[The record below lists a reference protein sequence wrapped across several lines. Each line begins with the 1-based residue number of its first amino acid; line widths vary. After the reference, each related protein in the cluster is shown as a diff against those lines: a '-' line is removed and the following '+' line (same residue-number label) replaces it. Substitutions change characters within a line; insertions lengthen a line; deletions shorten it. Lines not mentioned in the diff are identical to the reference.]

1 MTEIWKQI
9 DGGPYEISNLGALR
23 RTEQGGTYPAGFYL
37 RPIRYRATTGYSLR
51 INGRNIFVR
60 LSTLMKQHHYGS
72 EPLPME
78 ELNQMRDER
87 NMELRAKNGGPKRPR
102 KQTTYL
108 QACKGQSRRCTT
120 CGKLTN
126 NYRCADCWTAIRGEA
141 DTYYGEQ
148 DMSGYGSVAAGYK
161 GGF

>member
-1 MTEIWKQI
+1 MTEIWKQL
-9 DGGPYEISNLGALR
+9 DGGPYEISNLGCLR

-51 INGRNIFVR
+51 INGRSIFVR
-60 LSTLMKQHHYGS
+60 LSTLMRQHHYGS

-78 ELNQMRDER
+78 ELNQMRSVR
-87 NMELRAKNGGPKRPR
+87 NDELRAKNGLKHPR
-102 KQTTYL
+102 EQTTYL
-108 QACKGQSRRCTT
+108 RVYQGKSRRCAT
-120 CGKLTN
+120 CGRPTN

>member
-1 MTEIWKQI
+1 MKEVWKQI
-9 DGGPYEISNLGALR
+9 NGGPYEISNLGCLR

-37 RPIRYRATTGYSLR
+37 RPIRYRATVGYSLR
-51 INGRNIFVR
+51 IDGRNIFVR
-60 LSTLMKQHHYGS
+60 LSTLMKQHHGGS
-72 EPLPME
+72 EPLPADR
-78 ELNQMRDER
+78 LNQLRDER
-87 NMELRAKNGGPKRPR
+87 NMGLRAKNGLKRPR
-102 KQTTYL
+102 EQTTYL
-108 QACKGQSRRCTT
+108 RAYQGKSRRCAT
-120 CGKLTN
+120 CGRPTN